1 MNWLETFWQDVRFGG
16 RMLRKNLG
24 FTLIV
29 VLTLAAGIGANTA
42 IFSIVYAVL
51 LRPLPFHD
59 PHQLVFV
66 WETDLNRGVQRGVVA
81 PAEYLDWQEQ
91 SRSFSNMA
99 AWRSWT
105 SDVRG
110 HDEPAHVLSAQ
121 VTYNFFDMLGTKAAL
136 GRTFVADDGLP
147 GHGQVVIITNALWR
161 ERFGAD
167 PALIGQSIDV
177 DDQPYTVIG
186 VLPPGFTVFGTSK
199 RYDVW
204 TPFTWDRTQ
213 LNREEHS
220 VIVFARMKPGVTLAQ
235 AQAEMEAI
243 NARLRKAFPGPD
255 EKLGIRVQDLQ
266 EDIVGSL
273 RPALLLL
280 MAAVGLV
287 LLIGCANVANL
298 LLARSAGRGRE
309 IATRAV
315 LGAGRM
321 RLVRQLITES
331 VLLAVMGGALGI
343 VIAYVGTRL
352 LLVLQ
357 PTGGVGALPHR
368 EWIGVNF
375 PVLLYTAAIS
385 LITGILFGLAPALHV
400 ARTDL
405 QEAIKEGG
413 KGSTSRRGKWVRS
426 TLVVAE
432 LAISLMLL
440 TAAGLLIQSFSRL
453 LGESAGFN
461 PTGVLTLETWLPPAH
476 YPSSAQAAAFYQQS
490 LERIA
495 AVPGVSEAGAINFL
509 PLSGWQ
515 DFTDFDIEGRPAP
528 PPGEE
533 FNSQYRVVDAN
544 LFRTLEI
551 PVLRGRAFSSSDGAE
566 APGVAI
572 VSELLAHRYW
582 PNQNPIGQ
590 RIRLHVQP
598 VPGPWRPDLRQDWLT
613 IVGVAGD
620 IREWEYADPH
630 VPELYLP
637 YLQNPSHL
645 MRFTV
650 RAAGDPSALAPAV
663 RQAVWSVDK
672 NQSITE
678 VKTMDRLLS
687 EVLAQRRLNIW
698 LLAGFAGLA
707 LLLAAVGIYGVMSY
721 SVDQRR
727 HELGIRMAMGAQP
740 GDVIRLLLGQGLRL
754 TLAGILAGVIA
765 AVLFS
770 RWLSSLLFGVKPGDP
785 FTLAVVAV
793 ILGVVALAA
802 CYIPARRA
810 MRVDPLTALRYE

>member
-1 MNWLETFWQDVRFGG
+1 MNWLETLRQDVRFGA

-24 FTLIV
+24 FTFIV
-29 VLTLAAGIGANTA
+29 ILTLAAGIGANTA

-66 WETDLNRGVQRGVVA
+66 WETDANRSVQRGVAA
-81 PAEYLDWQEQ
+81 PAEFLDWQEQ
-91 SRSFSNMA
+91 SRSFSSMA

-121 VTYNFFDMLGTKAAL
+121 VSYNFFDMLGTKAAL
-136 GRTFVADDGLP
+136 GRTFVADDGQP
-147 GHGQVVIITNALWR
+147 GHGQVVVLSHALWR

-167 PALIGQSIDV
+167 PTLIGQSIEVQDKA
-177 DDQPYTVIG
+177 YTVIG

-204 TPFTWDRTQ
+204 IPFTWDRTQ

-220 VIVFARMKPGVTLAQ
+220 VIAFARMRPGVTLAQ
-235 AQAEMEAI
+235 AQAEMTAI
-243 NARLRKAFPGPD
+243 NWRLRKAYPGPD
-255 EKLGIRVQDLQ
+255 ELLGIRVQDLQ

-273 RPALLLL
+273 RPGLLLL
-280 MAAVGLV
+280 MGAVSLV

-298 LLARSAGRGRE
+298 LLARSAGRERE
-309 IATRAV
+309 IATRAI
-315 LGAGRM
+315 LGAGRL

-331 VLLAVMGGALGI
+331 LLLAVISGALGVLLAFL
-343 VIAYVGTRL
+343 GTRL
-352 LLVLQ
+352 LLVFQ
-357 PTGGVGALPHR
+357 PSGGFGELPHR
-368 EWIGVNF
+368 EWIGVNP
-375 PVLLYTAAIS
+375 PVLLFTLGAS

-405 QEAIKEGG
+405 QESMKEGG
-413 KGSTSRRGKWVRS
+413 KGSTSRRGKWIRS

-440 TAAGLLIQSFSRL
+440 AAAGLLIQSFSRL
-453 LGESAGFN
+453 MGESVGFN
-461 PTGVLTLETWLPPAH
+461 SHGVLTLETWLPPAH
-476 YPSSAQAAAFYQQS
+476 YPTSAQAAAFYQQS
-490 LERIA
+490 LEHIA
-495 AVPGVSEAGAINFL
+495 AVPGVSTVGAINFL

-528 PPGEE
+528 RAGEE
-533 FNSQYRVVDAN
+533 FTSQYRVVDEKY
-544 LFRTLEI
+544 FQTLQI
-551 PVLRGRAFSSSDGAE
+551 PLLEGRSFSPGDGAH

-590 RIRLHVQP
+590 RIRLHLEAA
-598 VPGPWRPDLRQDWLT
+598 GPWRPDPRGDWLT
-613 IVGVAGD
+613 IVGVVGD
-620 IREWEYADPH
+620 IREWEWSDPH

-645 MRFTV
+645 MRFTI
-650 RAAGDPSALAPAV
+650 RAAGDPAALAPAV
-663 RQAVWSVDK
+663 RQAIWRVDK
-672 NQSITE
+672 NQPIAE
-678 VKTMDRLLS
+678 VKTMDQFLS
-687 EVLAQRRLNIW
+687 EALAQRRLNMS
-698 LLAGFAGLA
+698 LLVGFAGLG

-721 SVDQRR
+721 SVTQRS
-727 HELGIRMAMGAQP
+727 HEIGIRMALGAHP
-740 GDVIRLLLGQGLRL
+740 RNVLRLLLGQGLRL
-754 TLAGILAGVIA
+754 TVSGIIVGVVA
-765 AVLFS
+765 SLLFA
-770 RWLSSLLFGVKPGDP
+770 RWLSSLLFGVKPTDP
-785 FTLAVVAV
+785 LTLAVVAV
-793 ILGVVALAA
+793 ILGLVAFVA
-802 CYIPARRA
+802 CYVPARRA
-810 MRVDPLTALRYE
+810 TLVDPLTALRYE